1 MAQDQGEDEINFD
14 GQSYKRTSMALYVA
28 ATSIE
33 VDRIFS
39 KALNS
44 EEYKLRTMV
53 GGQCEAEEGGV
64 LVLGKGLGYNM
75 FKWSLSSPDSAR
87 QALHEAHVYHIDRDP
102 EHDWPHGWF
111 IDSYISDD
119 LIQVIVREFEAGRI
133 EKLVLGVQFEDVY
146 TDDFYDHRGPI
157 YIKGERIKGSL
168 QLIRTTSQAKTLS
181 PPSA

>member
-14 GQSYKRTSMALYVA
+14 GQSYKRTSMTLYVV

-44 EEYKLRTMV
+44 EEYELRTMI
-53 GGQCEAEEGGV
+53 GGQCEAEQGGV
-64 LVLGKGLGYNM
+64 LVLGKGLGSNT
-75 FKWSLSSPDSAR
+75 FKWSLAPPDPPR

-111 IDSYISDD
+111 INSYISDD
-119 LIQVIVREFEAGRI
+119 LIQVLVREFEAGRI
-133 EKLVLGVQFEDVY
+133 EKLIFGVQFEGVY
-146 TDDFYDHRGPI
+146 TDDFFEHRGPI
-157 YIKGERIKGSL
+157 YIKDERIKGSV
-168 QLIRTTSQAKTLS
+168 QLIRTTSQAKTLG